1 MMAALDALNKK
12 TGPLPL
18 WAWGAGAA
26 LVAGWYFIRQKN
38 AAGNSTQAAADQTNT
53 NLGSASEL
61 ANLFEVAGLMPYQG
75 GNTYVNV
82 TEPAGGSTGTV
93 STSPP
98 SKGGVPIKGGNPP
111 RNPDVPAMPV
121 KTTTG
126 STQAQS
132 IKSYT
137 VKQGDTMIGIASQQF
152 GLPAN
157 ESGADTLYNYD
168 GNGALIKKNAQAHGF
183 TTDFVRHI
191 YAGETLKYPGSA

>member
-1 MMAALDALNKK
+1 
-12 TGPLPL
+12 
-18 WAWGAGAA
+18 
-26 LVAGWYFIRQKN
+26 
-38 AAGNSTQAAADQTNT
+38 
-53 NLGSASEL
+53 
-61 ANLFEVAGLMPYQG
+61 
-75 GNTYVNV
+75 
-82 TEPAGGSTGTV
+82 
-93 STSPP
+93 
-98 SKGGVPIKGGNPP
+98 
-111 RNPDVPAMPV
+111 MPV